1 MFQSLVNAWKLP
13 DLRKKLLFT
22 MLMLAIFQLG
32 TAIPVPGIARDAL
45 ANLLGLAGTAGSN
58 GTVFDLLNIMSGG
71 ALENASIFAM
81 SITPYVNSSIILQLL
96 TVAIPAL
103 ERLSKEGEEGRKVI
117 AKWTRYGTVILA
129 FIQATGLYV
138 GLANTNALDNPGVI
152 SFLTIVLS
160 FTAGTA
166 FLMWI
171 GEQITEK
178 GIGNGISIIIFAG
191 IVARVPSIVQSVWA
205 QLLSGQINWI
215 IAILIAIVVLAVIAF
230 VVTIND
236 AERRIPV
243 QYAKRVVGRKVY
255 GGQSTHIPFKVSA
268 AGVIPIIFASSIM
281 AFPSTIA
288 QMVGGTPES
297 GFWRSFL
304 DFISPTSWFYALLY
318 FILII
323 LFTFF
328 YTGMIYN
335 PIEMANNIK
344 GNGGFIPGIRPGKP
358 TSEFI
363 AKTLNRVT
371 VIGSIAIAL
380 IAVLPILASRNN
392 MVAGFSGTSVLI
404 MVGVAIETYRQ
415 LESQLLM
422 RHYKGFLE

>member
-138 GLANTNALDNPGVI
+138 GLANTNALDNPGII

-178 GIGNGISIIIFAG
+178 GIGNGISMIIFAG

-205 QLLSGQINWI
+205 QIISGQINWI
-215 IAILIAIVVLAVIAF
+215 IAIIIAIVVLAVIAF
-230 VVTIND
+230 VVMIND

-363 AKTLNRVT
+363 AKSLNRVT

-380 IAVLPILASRNN
+380 IAVLPIVASRNN

>member
-380 IAVLPILASRNN
+380 IAVLPIVASRNN